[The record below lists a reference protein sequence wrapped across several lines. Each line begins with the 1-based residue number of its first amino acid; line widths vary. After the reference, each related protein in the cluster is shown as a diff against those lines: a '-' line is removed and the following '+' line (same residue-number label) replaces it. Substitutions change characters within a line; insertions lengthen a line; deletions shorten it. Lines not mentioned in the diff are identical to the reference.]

1 MRIVFSLLFVLI
13 FFKTEAQPSV
23 LTIADSLYLNG
34 NYSKAIST
42 YQSYVNPNE
51 VYDKIAKSFIA
62 IGNYDEA
69 LRYYKLTVEVHP
81 DDALSKYEYAKLL
94 SKTKHFKASIE
105 VFNDLMN
112 IDYRNPNY
120 HYEMGLA
127 LEKMND
133 STAMNRFRTAYDLD
147 NTHQKAIFKI
157 AKHFL
162 IKRKHDISHRY
173 IDKGLEA
180 YENNVELISLKAQN
194 YYYQDYYRDAKVWF
208 QKLIDLGES
217 SEFIHEKLSSIH
229 AELSEYE
236 EAITHRKLVLDYNP
250 YDSNALFLIGMYFER
265 LNDFANAETYLLKA
279 LKLKD
284 VPLDY
289 EYQKLG
295 MLLNRQKRYKEA
307 IEAFEVSL
315 KENPENTSSAF
326 FIVTTKDHYY
336 ADIDSKIIA
345 YQDFIDGH
353 STSPFLNFAKRRLSE
368 LKEEKFLKEKEKE

>member
-1 MRIVFSLLFVLI
+1 MRIIVTLLFAI
-13 FFKTEAQPSV
+13 TMFKTEAQSSV

-34 NYSKAIST
+34 NYSQAIT
-42 YQSYVNPNE
+42 AYKSYENQDE
-51 VYDKIAKSFIA
+51 VFDKMAKSYLA
-62 IGNYDEA
+62 IGNYDAA
-69 LRYYKLTVEVHP
+69 LHYYKLNIEVHP
-81 DDALSKYEYAKLL
+81 EDALSKYEYAKLL
-94 SKTKHFKASIE
+94 SKTKQFEASIE

-127 LEKMND
+127 LEKIND
-133 STAMNRFRTAYDLD
+133 SSAINRFRTAYDLD
-147 NTHQKAIFKI
+147 GTHQKAIFKI

-162 IKRKHDISHRY
+162 IKRKHETSHRY
-173 IDKGLEA
+173 IDKGLET

-194 YYYQDYYRDAKVWF
+194 YYYQEYYNQAKIWF

-236 EAITHRKLVLDYNP
+236 QAISQRQLVLNYNP
-250 YDSNALFLIGMYFER
+250 YDSNALFLIGTYYER
-265 LNDFANAETYLLKA
+265 LNDFTNAENYIIQA

-295 MLLNRQKRYKEA
+295 VVFNRQERYQEA
-307 IEAFEVSL
+307 IEAFKKSL
-315 KENPENTSSAF
+315 KENPENVSSAF
-326 FIVTTKDHYY
+326 FIVSTKDRYY
-336 ADIDSKIIA
+336 ADIDSKIKV
-345 YQDFIDGH
+345 YQDFIENY
-353 STSPFLNFAKRRLSE
+353 SNSPFLSFAKRRLSE
-368 LKEEKFLKEKEKE
+368 LKEEKFIKEKE